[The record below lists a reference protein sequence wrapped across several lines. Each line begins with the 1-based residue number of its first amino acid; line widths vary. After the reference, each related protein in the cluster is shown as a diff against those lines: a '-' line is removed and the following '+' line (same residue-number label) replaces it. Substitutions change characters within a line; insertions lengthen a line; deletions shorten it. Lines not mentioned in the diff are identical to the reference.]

1 MTPSSQPDD
10 RDPLSAYA
18 DGDPDAARAAR
29 PAEPGEAAWE
39 EVRQRIHERLA
50 ARESQRPRSGR
61 RIALWAAV
69 GAALT
74 AAAAAVAWVVLGDPA
89 PLPDGAAVA
98 EVAPFAKPQA
108 APAPHDTQ
116 PDPLAEFAVLPMA
129 GDDDVVLLRVPGD
142 GWLPVGAHPL
152 PGELALATADEVELD
167 DPDEVWA
174 NVTQSPK
181 DAPMIFAAKP
191 R

>member
-1 MTPSSQPDD
+1 MTPSPQSDD

-18 DGDPDAARAAR
+18 DGDPDAVRAAQ
-29 PAEPGEAAWE
+29 PAEPREAAWE
-39 EVRQRIHERLA
+39 EMRQRIHERLA
-50 ARESQRPRSGR
+50 APRPARNTR
-61 RIALWAAV
+61 RLAV
-69 GAALT
+69 WGAVGFGAAL
-74 AAAAAVAWVVLGDPA
+74 AAAAAVVAWLVFGQTPVPPPGEPDVVEA
-89 PLPDGAAVA
+89 PKVPV
-98 EVAPFAKPQA
+98 
-108 APAPHDTQ
+108 APAPPDAR

-129 GDDDVVLLRVPGD
+129 GDDDVVLHRVPGD

-167 DPDEVWA
+167 DPDEVWP